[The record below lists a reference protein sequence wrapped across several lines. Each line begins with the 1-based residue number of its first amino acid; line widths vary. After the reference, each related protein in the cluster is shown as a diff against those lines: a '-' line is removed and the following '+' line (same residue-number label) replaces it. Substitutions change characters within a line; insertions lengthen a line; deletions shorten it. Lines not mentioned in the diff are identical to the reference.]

1 MKLKITAILCLIGG
15 IGWTLIALYLIVFE
29 NYLCQGPDEYFGLI
43 SILVPSI
50 SMILYVKWTKY
61 GKVLTTLKSELN
73 RIEIENNLILKQIEQ
88 KELKKRLE
96 EG

>member
-15 IGWTLIALYLIVFE
+15 IGWTLMAFYLIVFE
-29 NYLCQGPDEYFGLI
+29 NYLSQGLDEYFGLI
-43 SILVPSI
+43 SILVPAI

-61 GKVLTTLKSELN
+61 GEVLTTSELTK
-73 RIEIENNLILKQIEQ
+73 IEFENKLIKKQIEQ

-96 EG
+96 EA